1 MSAELVLDRGLVPV
15 PHRSPTWM
23 TTTSLLARRNVLKTL
38 RSPAF
43 VSFSLLQ
50 PVVWLVLFSQTFS
63 GLSDSPQFQ
72 RLGYPSYLTF
82 VAPAMMVLS
91 VLFTALQSGLSVVTD
106 LDTGML
112 DKLRTDPIARS
123 SILVGR
129 LIADAGLMAAQA
141 TVVLVLAVSMG
152 ATVAGGWAGAATMTV
167 GVVLFG
173 VAWAA
178 LSDFVALHTA
188 DSELTMVI
196 GLFLTLPVLFL
207 TSAFFPRP
215 ELPGWLRAV
224 SRANPAAYVIEAG
237 RNVMNFGNDRAA
249 LARTGGILAATLVVT
264 LAAATARTATSPA
277 EPSDAEITIQG
288 FAKAFSPSSLWT
300 TSTSIGVPRR
310 FALLPGCVS
319 AGRGR
324 RSEAAVHRWRGGLGF
339 LAWGTPFRDHW
350 LPGATPNRRRSDV
363 VSRGPLPGRRW
374 SGVCHLQGGERPCRA
389 DADAGEPDPLF
400 GHSCVHRGGVRP
412 V

>member
-1 MSAELVLDRGLVPV
+1 MNADLVLDRGVVPV
-15 PHRSPTWM
+15 PQRSPTW
-23 TTTSLLARRNVLKTL
+23 TPTTSLLARRNVLKTL

-129 LIADAGLMAAQA
+129 LIADAALMAAQA
-141 TVVLVLAVSMG
+141 TLVLVLAVAMG
-152 ATVAGGWAGAATMTV
+152 ATVAGGWAGATVMTV

-237 RNVMNFGNDRAA
+237 RNVMNFGNDWAA
-249 LARTGGILAATLVVT
+249 LARAGGILAATLVVT
-264 LAAATARTATSPA
+264 LAAAT
-277 EPSDAEITIQG
+277 G
-288 FAKAFSPSSLWT
+288 AFRHVT
-300 TSTSIGVPRR
+300 R
-310 FALLPGCVS
+310 
-319 AGRGR
+319 
-324 RSEAAVHRWRGGLGF
+324 
-339 LAWGTPFRDHW
+339 
-350 LPGATPNRRRSDV
+350 
-363 VSRGPLPGRRW
+363 
-374 SGVCHLQGGERPCRA
+374 
-389 DADAGEPDPLF
+389 
-400 GHSCVHRGGVRP
+400 
-412 V
+412 

>member
-1 MSAELVLDRGLVPV
+1 MNAELVLGRGLVPV
-15 PHRSPTWM
+15 PDRSPTWT

-82 VAPAMMVLS
+82 VAPAMMILS

-129 LIADAGLMAAQA
+129 LIADAALMAAQA
-141 TVVLVLAVSMG
+141 TLVLVLAVSMG

-207 TSAFFPRP
+207 TPAFFPRP
-215 ELPGWLRAV
+215 ELPGWLQAV
-224 SRANPAAYVIEAG
+224 SRANPAAYVVEAG
-237 RNVMNFGNDRAA
+237 RNVMNFGNDWAA
-249 LARTGGILAATLVVT
+249 LARTSGILAATLVAT
-264 LAAATARTATSPA
+264 LAAATA
-277 EPSDAEITIQG
+277 
-288 FAKAFSPSSLWT
+288 AFRHVT
-300 TSTSIGVPRR
+300 R
-310 FALLPGCVS
+310 
-319 AGRGR
+319 
-324 RSEAAVHRWRGGLGF
+324 
-339 LAWGTPFRDHW
+339 
-350 LPGATPNRRRSDV
+350 
-363 VSRGPLPGRRW
+363 
-374 SGVCHLQGGERPCRA
+374 
-389 DADAGEPDPLF
+389 
-400 GHSCVHRGGVRP
+400 
-412 V
+412 

>member
-1 MSAELVLDRGLVPV
+1 MNEPVGLDRGLVPV
-15 PHRSPTWM
+15 SHRSPTW
-23 TTTSLLARRNVLKTL
+23 TPTTSLLARRSVLKTL

-43 VSFSLLQ
+43 LSFSLLQ

-72 RLGYPSYLTF
+72 SLGYPSYVTF

-123 SILVGR
+123 SILAGR
-129 LIADAGLMAAQA
+129 LIADAALMAAQA
-141 TVVLVLAVSMG
+141 TVVLVLAVAMG
-152 ATVAGGWAGAATMTV
+152 ATVAGGWAGAAVMTF
-167 GVVLFG
+167 GIVLFG

-178 LSDFVALHTA
+178 LSDFVALHTG
-188 DSELTMVI
+188 DSELTMVV

-237 RNVMNFGNDRAA
+237 RDVMTFGNDWAA

-264 LAAATARTATSPA
+264 LAAATA
-277 EPSDAEITIQG
+277 
-288 FAKAFSPSSLWT
+288 AFRHVT
-300 TSTSIGVPRR
+300 R
-310 FALLPGCVS
+310 
-319 AGRGR
+319 
-324 RSEAAVHRWRGGLGF
+324 
-339 LAWGTPFRDHW
+339 
-350 LPGATPNRRRSDV
+350 
-363 VSRGPLPGRRW
+363 
-374 SGVCHLQGGERPCRA
+374 
-389 DADAGEPDPLF
+389 
-400 GHSCVHRGGVRP
+400 
-412 V
+412 

>member
-1 MSAELVLDRGLVPV
+1 MNLQLALDPAPAPV
-15 PHRSPTWM
+15 AQRSPTWT

-43 VSFSLLQ
+43 VSFSMLQ

-63 GLSDSPQFQ
+63 GLADSPQFE
-72 RLGYPSYLTF
+72 RLGYSSYVTF
-82 VAPAMMVLS
+82 VTPAMMVLS

-112 DKLRTDPIARS
+112 DKLRTDPITRS

-129 LIADAGLMAAQA
+129 LIADAALMAAQA

-152 ATVAGGWAGAATMTV
+152 ATVVGGWAGAVTMLV

-188 DSELTMVI
+188 DSELTMVT

-207 TSAFFPRP
+207 SSAFFPRS
-215 ELPGWLRAV
+215 ELPGWLRAA

-237 RNVMNFGNDRAA
+237 RNVMNFGNDWAA
-249 LARTGGILAATLVVT
+249 LARTGGIVVGTLILT
-264 LAAATARTATSPA
+264 LAAATA
-277 EPSDAEITIQG
+277 
-288 FAKAFSPSSLWT
+288 AFRHVT
-300 TSTSIGVPRR
+300 R
-310 FALLPGCVS
+310 
-319 AGRGR
+319 
-324 RSEAAVHRWRGGLGF
+324 
-339 LAWGTPFRDHW
+339 
-350 LPGATPNRRRSDV
+350 
-363 VSRGPLPGRRW
+363 
-374 SGVCHLQGGERPCRA
+374 
-389 DADAGEPDPLF
+389 
-400 GHSCVHRGGVRP
+400 
-412 V
+412 

>member
-1 MSAELVLDRGLVPV
+1 MNGQLVLERALLPV
-15 PHRSPTWM
+15 PHRSPTW
-23 TTTSLLARRNVLKTL
+23 TTTALLLARRNVLKTL

-72 RLGYPSYLTF
+72 RLGYPSYLMF

-106 LDTGML
+106 IDAGML

-129 LIADAGLMAAQA
+129 LIADAALMAAQA
-141 TVVLVLAVSMG
+141 TLVLILAVAMG
-152 ATVAGGWAGAATMTV
+152 ATVAGGWAGATV
-167 GVVLFG
+167 TVAGVVRFG

-196 GLFLTLPVLFL
+196 GPFLTLPVLFL

-224 SRANPAAYVIEAG
+224 SRGNPAAYVIEAG
-237 RNVMNFGNDRAA
+237 RNVMNFGNDWTA
-249 LARTGGILAATLVVT
+249 LARAGGILAATLLVT
-264 LAAATARTATSPA
+264 LAAATA
-277 EPSDAEITIQG
+277 
-288 FAKAFSPSSLWT
+288 AFRHVT
-300 TSTSIGVPRR
+300 R
-310 FALLPGCVS
+310 
-319 AGRGR
+319 
-324 RSEAAVHRWRGGLGF
+324 
-339 LAWGTPFRDHW
+339 
-350 LPGATPNRRRSDV
+350 
-363 VSRGPLPGRRW
+363 
-374 SGVCHLQGGERPCRA
+374 
-389 DADAGEPDPLF
+389 
-400 GHSCVHRGGVRP
+400 
-412 V
+412 

>member
-1 MSAELVLDRGLVPV
+1 MNADLVLDRGLVPV
-15 PHRSPTWM
+15 PHRSPTW
-23 TTTSLLARRNVLKTL
+23 TPTTSLLARRNVLKTL

-72 RLGYPSYLTF
+72 SLGYPSYLTF

-129 LIADAGLMAAQA
+129 LIADAALMAAQA
-141 TVVLVLAVSMG
+141 TVVLVLAVAMG
-152 ATVAGGWAGAATMTV
+152 ATVAGGWAGATVMTV

-215 ELPGWLRAV
+215 ELPGWLRAA

-237 RNVMNFGNDRAA
+237 RNVMTFGNDWAA
-249 LARTGGILAATLVVT
+249 LARTGSILAATLVVT
-264 LAAATARTATSPA
+264 LAAATA
-277 EPSDAEITIQG
+277 
-288 FAKAFSPSSLWT
+288 AFRHVT
-300 TSTSIGVPRR
+300 R
-310 FALLPGCVS
+310 
-319 AGRGR
+319 
-324 RSEAAVHRWRGGLGF
+324 
-339 LAWGTPFRDHW
+339 
-350 LPGATPNRRRSDV
+350 
-363 VSRGPLPGRRW
+363 
-374 SGVCHLQGGERPCRA
+374 
-389 DADAGEPDPLF
+389 
-400 GHSCVHRGGVRP
+400 
-412 V
+412 

>member
-1 MSAELVLDRGLVPV
+1 
-15 PHRSPTWM
+15 
-23 TTTSLLARRNVLKTL
+23 
-38 RSPAF
+38 

-63 GLSDSPQFQ
+63 GLSGSPQFQ
-72 RLGYPSYLTF
+72 RLGYPSYLMF

-129 LIADAGLMAAQA
+129 LLADAALMAAQA
-141 TVVLVLAVSMG
+141 TLVLVLAVAMR
-152 ATVAGGWAGAATMTV
+152 ATVAGGWAGAVAMTV

-237 RNVMNFGNDRAA
+237 RNVMNFGNDWAA
-249 LARTGGILAATLVVT
+249 LARTGGILAATLIVT
-264 LAAATARTATSPA
+264 LAAATA
-277 EPSDAEITIQG
+277 
-288 FAKAFSPSSLWT
+288 AFRHVT
-300 TSTSIGVPRR
+300 R
-310 FALLPGCVS
+310 
-319 AGRGR
+319 
-324 RSEAAVHRWRGGLGF
+324 
-339 LAWGTPFRDHW
+339 
-350 LPGATPNRRRSDV
+350 
-363 VSRGPLPGRRW
+363 
-374 SGVCHLQGGERPCRA
+374 
-389 DADAGEPDPLF
+389 
-400 GHSCVHRGGVRP
+400 
-412 V
+412 

>member
-1 MSAELVLDRGLVPV
+1 
-15 PHRSPTWM
+15 
-23 TTTSLLARRNVLKTL
+23 VLKTL

-123 SILVGR
+123 GILVGR
-129 LIADAGLMAAQA
+129 LIADAALMAAQA
-141 TVVLVLAVSMG
+141 TLVLVLAVSMG

-215 ELPGWLRAV
+215 ELPGWLQAV

-237 RNVMNFGNDRAA
+237 RNIMNFGNDWAA

-264 LAAATARTATSPA
+264 LAAATA
-277 EPSDAEITIQG
+277 
-288 FAKAFSPSSLWT
+288 AFRHVT
-300 TSTSIGVPRR
+300 R
-310 FALLPGCVS
+310 
-319 AGRGR
+319 
-324 RSEAAVHRWRGGLGF
+324 
-339 LAWGTPFRDHW
+339 
-350 LPGATPNRRRSDV
+350 
-363 VSRGPLPGRRW
+363 
-374 SGVCHLQGGERPCRA
+374 
-389 DADAGEPDPLF
+389 
-400 GHSCVHRGGVRP
+400 
-412 V
+412 

>member
-1 MSAELVLDRGLVPV
+1 MNAQRVLDRAPV
-15 PHRSPTWM
+15 PAPRRSPPWT

-63 GLSDSPQFQ
+63 GLSDNTQFQ

-82 VAPAMMVLS
+82 VTPAMMVLS

-129 LIADAGLMAAQA
+129 LIADAALMATQA
-141 TVVLVLAVSMG
+141 MIVLVLAVTMG
-152 ATVAGGWAGAATMTV
+152 ATVAGGWPGAVTMMV

-188 DSELTMVI
+188 DSELTMVV

-207 TSAFFPRP
+207 TSAFFPRS

-237 RNVMNFGNDRAA
+237 RNVMISGNDWAA
-249 LARTGGILAATLVVT
+249 LARTGGIVAIALVMT
-264 LAAATARTATSPA
+264 LAAATAS
-277 EPSDAEITIQG
+277 
-288 FAKAFSPSSLWT
+288 
-300 TSTSIGVPRR
+300 
-310 FALLPGCVS
+310 
-319 AGRGR
+319 
-324 RSEAAVHRWRGGLGF
+324 
-339 LAWGTPFRDHW
+339 FRHV
-350 LPGATPNRRRSDV
+350 TR
-363 VSRGPLPGRRW
+363 
-374 SGVCHLQGGERPCRA
+374 
-389 DADAGEPDPLF
+389 
-400 GHSCVHRGGVRP
+400 
-412 V
+412 

>member
-1 MSAELVLDRGLVPV
+1 MNADLVLDRGLVPV
-15 PHRSPTWM
+15 PHRSPTWT

-129 LIADAGLMAAQA
+129 LIADAALMAAQA
-141 TVVLVLAVSMG
+141 TLVLVLAVSMG

-237 RNVMNFGNDRAA
+237 RNVMNFENDWAA

-264 LAAATARTATSPA
+264 LAAATA
-277 EPSDAEITIQG
+277 
-288 FAKAFSPSSLWT
+288 AFRHVT
-300 TSTSIGVPRR
+300 R
-310 FALLPGCVS
+310 
-319 AGRGR
+319 
-324 RSEAAVHRWRGGLGF
+324 
-339 LAWGTPFRDHW
+339 
-350 LPGATPNRRRSDV
+350 
-363 VSRGPLPGRRW
+363 
-374 SGVCHLQGGERPCRA
+374 
-389 DADAGEPDPLF
+389 
-400 GHSCVHRGGVRP
+400 
-412 V
+412 

>member
-1 MSAELVLDRGLVPV
+1 MNAQLMLDRAQLPL
-15 PHRSPTWM
+15 PHRSPTWT

-50 PVVWLVLFSQTFS
+50 PVVWLVLFSQTFT
-63 GLSDSPQFQ
+63 GLSESPQFQ
-72 RLGYPSYLTF
+72 RLGYSSYLTF

-106 LDTGML
+106 LDTGTL

-129 LIADAGLMAAQA
+129 LIADAALMAAQA
-141 TVVLVLAVSMG
+141 TVVLILALGMG
-152 ATVAGGWAGAATMTV
+152 ATVAGGWAGVTV
-167 GVVLFG
+167 LVTGVVLFG

-215 ELPGWLRAV
+215 ELPGWLRTV
-224 SRANPAAYVIEAG
+224 SRGNPAAYVIEAG
-237 RNVMNFGNDRAA
+237 RTIMNFGNDWAAIARA
-249 LARTGGILAATLVVT
+249 GGIVAATLVVT
-264 LAAATARTATSPA
+264 LAAATA
-277 EPSDAEITIQG
+277 G
-288 FAKAFSPSSLWT
+288 FRHVT
-300 TSTSIGVPRR
+300 R
-310 FALLPGCVS
+310 
-319 AGRGR
+319 
-324 RSEAAVHRWRGGLGF
+324 
-339 LAWGTPFRDHW
+339 
-350 LPGATPNRRRSDV
+350 
-363 VSRGPLPGRRW
+363 
-374 SGVCHLQGGERPCRA
+374 
-389 DADAGEPDPLF
+389 
-400 GHSCVHRGGVRP
+400 
-412 V
+412 

>member
-1 MSAELVLDRGLVPV
+1 MNADLVLDRGLVPV
-15 PHRSPTWM
+15 PHRSPTWT

-141 TVVLVLAVSMG
+141 TLVLVLAVSIG

-167 GVVLFG
+167 GIVLFG

-237 RNVMNFGNDRAA
+237 RNVMNFGNDWAA
-249 LARTGGILAATLVVT
+249 LARAGGILAATLVVT
-264 LAAATARTATSPA
+264 LAAAT
-277 EPSDAEITIQG
+277 G
-288 FAKAFSPSSLWT
+288 AFRHVT
-300 TSTSIGVPRR
+300 R
-310 FALLPGCVS
+310 
-319 AGRGR
+319 
-324 RSEAAVHRWRGGLGF
+324 
-339 LAWGTPFRDHW
+339 
-350 LPGATPNRRRSDV
+350 
-363 VSRGPLPGRRW
+363 
-374 SGVCHLQGGERPCRA
+374 
-389 DADAGEPDPLF
+389 
-400 GHSCVHRGGVRP
+400 
-412 V
+412 

>member
-1 MSAELVLDRGLVPV
+1 LPL
-15 PHRSPTWM
+15 PHRSPTWT

-50 PVVWLVLFSQTFS
+50 PVVWLVLFSQTFT
-63 GLSDSPQFQ
+63 GLSESPQFQ
-72 RLGYPSYLTF
+72 RLGYSSYLTF

-106 LDTGML
+106 LDTGTL

-129 LIADAGLMAAQA
+129 LIADAALMAAQA
-141 TVVLVLAVSMG
+141 TVVLILALGMG
-152 ATVAGGWAGAATMTV
+152 ATVAGGWAGVTV
-167 GVVLFG
+167 LVTGVVLFG

-215 ELPGWLRAV
+215 ELPGWLRTV
-224 SRANPAAYVIEAG
+224 SRGNPAAYVIEAG
-237 RNVMNFGNDRAA
+237 RTIMNFGNDWAAIARA
-249 LARTGGILAATLVVT
+249 GGIVAATLVVT
-264 LAAATARTATSPA
+264 LAAATA
-277 EPSDAEITIQG
+277 G
-288 FAKAFSPSSLWT
+288 FRHVT
-300 TSTSIGVPRR
+300 R
-310 FALLPGCVS
+310 
-319 AGRGR
+319 
-324 RSEAAVHRWRGGLGF
+324 
-339 LAWGTPFRDHW
+339 
-350 LPGATPNRRRSDV
+350 
-363 VSRGPLPGRRW
+363 
-374 SGVCHLQGGERPCRA
+374 
-389 DADAGEPDPLF
+389 
-400 GHSCVHRGGVRP
+400 
-412 V
+412 

>member
-1 MSAELVLDRGLVPV
+1 MNTQLRLDDGRLPV
-15 PHRSPTWM
+15 RHRPPTWAA
-23 TTTSLLARRNVLKTL
+23 TTSLLARRNVLKTL

-50 PVVWLVLFSQTFS
+50 PVLWLVLFSQTFN

-123 SILVGR
+123 SILAGR
-129 LIADAGLMAAQA
+129 LLADAALMAAQA
-141 TVVLVLAVSMG
+141 AVVLVLAVSMG
-152 ATVAGGWAGAATMTV
+152 ATVAGGWTGAMTMTV
-167 GVVLFG
+167 GIVVFG

-188 DSELTMVI
+188 DSELTMVV

-224 SRANPAAYVIEAG
+224 SRANPAAYVIEAS
-237 RNVMNFGNDRAA
+237 RDIMSFGNDWAAQARA
-249 LARTGGILAATLVVT
+249 GGILAATLAVT
-264 LAAATARTATSPA
+264 LAAATTA
-277 EPSDAEITIQG
+277 
-288 FAKAFSPSSLWT
+288 
-300 TSTSIGVPRR
+300 
-310 FALLPGCVS
+310 
-319 AGRGR
+319 
-324 RSEAAVHRWRGGLGF
+324 
-339 LAWGTPFRDHW
+339 FRHV
-350 LPGATPNRRRSDV
+350 TR
-363 VSRGPLPGRRW
+363 
-374 SGVCHLQGGERPCRA
+374 
-389 DADAGEPDPLF
+389 
-400 GHSCVHRGGVRP
+400 
-412 V
+412 

>member
-1 MSAELVLDRGLVPV
+1 MNAQLVLDRARLPL
-15 PHRSPTWM
+15 PHRSPTWT

-50 PVVWLVLFSQTFS
+50 PVVWLVLFSQTFT
-63 GLSDSPQFQ
+63 GLSESPQFQ
-72 RLGYPSYLTF
+72 RLGYSSYLTF

-106 LDTGML
+106 LDTGTL

-129 LIADAGLMAAQA
+129 LIADAALMAAQA
-141 TVVLVLAVSMG
+141 TVVLILALGMG
-152 ATVAGGWAGAATMTV
+152 ATVAGGWAGVTV
-167 GVVLFG
+167 LVTGVVLFG

-215 ELPGWLRAV
+215 ELPGWLRTV
-224 SRANPAAYVIEAG
+224 SRGNPAAYVIEAG
-237 RNVMNFGNDRAA
+237 RTIMNFGNDWAAIARA
-249 LARTGGILAATLVVT
+249 GGIVAATLVVT
-264 LAAATARTATSPA
+264 LAAATA
-277 EPSDAEITIQG
+277 G
-288 FAKAFSPSSLWT
+288 FRHVT
-300 TSTSIGVPRR
+300 R
-310 FALLPGCVS
+310 
-319 AGRGR
+319 
-324 RSEAAVHRWRGGLGF
+324 
-339 LAWGTPFRDHW
+339 
-350 LPGATPNRRRSDV
+350 
-363 VSRGPLPGRRW
+363 
-374 SGVCHLQGGERPCRA
+374 
-389 DADAGEPDPLF
+389 
-400 GHSCVHRGGVRP
+400 
-412 V
+412 

>member
-1 MSAELVLDRGLVPV
+1 MNADLVLDRGLVPV
-15 PHRSPTWM
+15 PHRSPTWT

-129 LIADAGLMAAQA
+129 LIADAALMAAQA
-141 TVVLVLAVSMG
+141 TVVLVLAVAMG
-152 ATVAGGWAGAATMTV
+152 ATVAGGWAGATVMTV

-237 RNVMNFGNDRAA
+237 RNVMTFGNDWAA
-249 LARTGGILAATLVVT
+249 LARTGSILAATLVVT
-264 LAAATARTATSPA
+264 LAAATA
-277 EPSDAEITIQG
+277 
-288 FAKAFSPSSLWT
+288 AFRHVT
-300 TSTSIGVPRR
+300 R
-310 FALLPGCVS
+310 
-319 AGRGR
+319 
-324 RSEAAVHRWRGGLGF
+324 
-339 LAWGTPFRDHW
+339 
-350 LPGATPNRRRSDV
+350 
-363 VSRGPLPGRRW
+363 
-374 SGVCHLQGGERPCRA
+374 
-389 DADAGEPDPLF
+389 
-400 GHSCVHRGGVRP
+400 
-412 V
+412 

>member
-1 MSAELVLDRGLVPV
+1 MNADLVLDRGVVPV
-15 PHRSPTWM
+15 PQRSPTW
-23 TTTSLLARRNVLKTL
+23 TPTTSLLARRNVLKTL

-129 LIADAGLMAAQA
+129 LIADAALMAAQA
-141 TVVLVLAVSMG
+141 TLVLVLAVAMG
-152 ATVAGGWAGAATMTV
+152 ATVAGGWAGATVMTV

-237 RNVMNFGNDRAA
+237 RNVMTFGNDWAV

-264 LAAATARTATSPA
+264 LAAATA
-277 EPSDAEITIQG
+277 
-288 FAKAFSPSSLWT
+288 AFRHVT
-300 TSTSIGVPRR
+300 R
-310 FALLPGCVS
+310 
-319 AGRGR
+319 
-324 RSEAAVHRWRGGLGF
+324 
-339 LAWGTPFRDHW
+339 
-350 LPGATPNRRRSDV
+350 
-363 VSRGPLPGRRW
+363 
-374 SGVCHLQGGERPCRA
+374 
-389 DADAGEPDPLF
+389 
-400 GHSCVHRGGVRP
+400 
-412 V
+412 

>member
-1 MSAELVLDRGLVPV
+1 VPV
-15 PHRSPTWM
+15 PHRSPTWT

-50 PVVWLVLFSQTFS
+50 PVVWLILFSQTFS
-63 GLSDSPQFQ
+63 GLSDSPQC
-72 RLGYPSYLTF
+72 LGYPSYLTF

-106 LDTGML
+106 LDTACSTSSGP
-112 DKLRTDPIARS
+112 PIARS

-129 LIADAGLMAAQA
+129 LIADASLMAAQA

-207 TSAFFPRP
+207 TSAFYPRP

-237 RNVMNFGNDRAA
+237 RNVMNVGNDWAA

-264 LAAATARTATSPA
+264 LAAATAAYRHVT
-277 EPSDAEITIQG
+277 
-288 FAKAFSPSSLWT
+288 
-300 TSTSIGVPRR
+300 R
-310 FALLPGCVS
+310 
-319 AGRGR
+319 
-324 RSEAAVHRWRGGLGF
+324 
-339 LAWGTPFRDHW
+339 
-350 LPGATPNRRRSDV
+350 
-363 VSRGPLPGRRW
+363 
-374 SGVCHLQGGERPCRA
+374 
-389 DADAGEPDPLF
+389 
-400 GHSCVHRGGVRP
+400 
-412 V
+412 

>member
-1 MSAELVLDRGLVPV
+1 MNAQLMLDRARLPL
-15 PHRSPTWM
+15 PHRSPTWT

-50 PVVWLVLFSQTFS
+50 PVVWLVLFSQTFT
-63 GLSDSPQFQ
+63 GLSESPQFQ
-72 RLGYPSYLTF
+72 RLGYSSYLMF

-106 LDTGML
+106 LDTGTL

-129 LIADAGLMAAQA
+129 LIADAALMAAQA
-141 TVVLVLAVSMG
+141 TVVLILALGMG
-152 ATVAGGWAGAATMTV
+152 ATVAGGWAGVTV
-167 GVVLFG
+167 LVTGVVLFG

-215 ELPGWLRAV
+215 ELPGWLRTV
-224 SRANPAAYVIEAG
+224 SRGNPAAYVIEAG
-237 RNVMNFGNDRAA
+237 RNIMNVGNDWAAIARA
-249 LARTGGILAATLVVT
+249 GGIVAATLVVT
-264 LAAATARTATSPA
+264 LAAATA
-277 EPSDAEITIQG
+277 
-288 FAKAFSPSSLWT
+288 AFRHVT
-300 TSTSIGVPRR
+300 R
-310 FALLPGCVS
+310 
-319 AGRGR
+319 
-324 RSEAAVHRWRGGLGF
+324 
-339 LAWGTPFRDHW
+339 
-350 LPGATPNRRRSDV
+350 
-363 VSRGPLPGRRW
+363 
-374 SGVCHLQGGERPCRA
+374 
-389 DADAGEPDPLF
+389 
-400 GHSCVHRGGVRP
+400 
-412 V
+412 

>member
-129 LIADAGLMAAQA
+129 LIADATLMAAQA

-264 LAAATARTATSPA
+264 LAAATAAYRHVT
-277 EPSDAEITIQG
+277 
-288 FAKAFSPSSLWT
+288 
-300 TSTSIGVPRR
+300 R
-310 FALLPGCVS
+310 
-319 AGRGR
+319 
-324 RSEAAVHRWRGGLGF
+324 
-339 LAWGTPFRDHW
+339 
-350 LPGATPNRRRSDV
+350 
-363 VSRGPLPGRRW
+363 
-374 SGVCHLQGGERPCRA
+374 
-389 DADAGEPDPLF
+389 
-400 GHSCVHRGGVRP
+400 
-412 V
+412 

>member
-1 MSAELVLDRGLVPV
+1 MNAELVLDRGLVPV
-15 PHRSPTWM
+15 AHQSPTW
-23 TTTSLLARRNVLKTL
+23 TTTTWLLARRNVLKTL

-72 RLGYPSYLTF
+72 SLGYPSYLTF

-129 LIADAGLMAAQA
+129 LIADAALMAAQA
-141 TVVLVLAVSMG
+141 TLVLVLAVAMG
-152 ATVAGGWAGAATMTV
+152 ATVTGGWAGAATMTV

-188 DSELTMVI
+188 DSELTMVV

-237 RNVMNFGNDRAA
+237 RNVMTSGNDWAA
-249 LARTGGILAATLVVT
+249 IARTGGILAATLVVT
-264 LAAATARTATSPA
+264 LAAATA
-277 EPSDAEITIQG
+277 
-288 FAKAFSPSSLWT
+288 AFRHVT
-300 TSTSIGVPRR
+300 R
-310 FALLPGCVS
+310 
-319 AGRGR
+319 
-324 RSEAAVHRWRGGLGF
+324 
-339 LAWGTPFRDHW
+339 
-350 LPGATPNRRRSDV
+350 
-363 VSRGPLPGRRW
+363 
-374 SGVCHLQGGERPCRA
+374 
-389 DADAGEPDPLF
+389 
-400 GHSCVHRGGVRP
+400 
-412 V
+412 